1 MYGQEDASSTLL
13 ALSFIA
19 LYKLD
24 VVFLVFIEFAGGN
37 LVAIAVIP
45 LERVEII
52 AQAGILEFAVVTGI
66 DGIAQYAQLAAV

>member
-1 MYGQEDASSTLL
+1 MYGQEGASCTLL

-24 VVFLVFIEFAGGN
+24 VVFLVFVELTGGN
-37 LVAIAVIP
+37 LVAVAVIP
-45 LERVEII
+45 LEGVEII